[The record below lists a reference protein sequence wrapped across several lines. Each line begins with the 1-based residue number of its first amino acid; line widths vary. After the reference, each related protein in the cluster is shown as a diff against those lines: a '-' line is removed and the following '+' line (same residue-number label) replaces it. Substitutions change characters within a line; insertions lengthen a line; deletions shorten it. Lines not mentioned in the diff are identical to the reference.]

1 MKDLFGEEST
11 PPAEYFT
18 DEQKKKWY
26 DGFVDYANYE
36 YFEMGDSHGRF
47 CCGYDW
53 CCEKCKMEKES
64 ACEDCVDTIIEILK
78 ENNVLIDYLDFDFK
92 KWEDLANAKYKEK
105 L

>member
-18 DEQKKKWY
+18 EEEKKEW
-26 DGFVDYANYE
+26 FEAFIEWCNNE
-36 YFEMGDSHGRF
+36 YFTKGDMQGRF

-53 CCEKCKMEKES
+53 CCDECKMCTGE
-64 ACEDCVDTIIEILK
+64 ACYDCADTIITILK
-78 ENNVLIDYLDFDFK
+78 RNNVQIDYLDFDFK